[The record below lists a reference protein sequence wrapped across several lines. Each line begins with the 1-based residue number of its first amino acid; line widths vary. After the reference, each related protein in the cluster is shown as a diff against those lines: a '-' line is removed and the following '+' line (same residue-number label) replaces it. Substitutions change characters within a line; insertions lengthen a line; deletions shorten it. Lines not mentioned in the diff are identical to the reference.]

1 MIFIINIIINKKM
14 EYNTPELIL
23 IVAGLILVVQVS
35 HLFAYCRRVD
45 RLPLVEALLSSHKD
59 QAFA

>member
-1 MIFIINIIINKKM
+1 MNFD
-14 EYNTPELIL
+14 TQELIL
-23 IVAGLILVVQVS
+23 IVLFACLITQIS